1 MEASVLLSDEQL
13 ELLKGDL
20 DYILART
27 SCNSI
32 QLTKGQVANAIQRD
46 PDVLLDLVEGLPA
59 SEARWLSLPI
69 DVLRPL
75 ISRRARGGSGRS
87 SGDEGGLLIT
97 V

>member
-1 MEASVLLSDEQL
+1 MEADMLLSEEQF

-32 QLTKGQVANAIQRD
+32 QLTRGQVSNAVDRD
-46 PDVLLDLVEGLPA
+46 PDVLLDLVEGMPPA
-59 SEARWLSLPI
+59 EARWLSVPL

-75 ISRRARGGSGRS
+75 ISRRARGS
-87 SGDEGGLLIT
+87 SGHASAEAVGVLIS